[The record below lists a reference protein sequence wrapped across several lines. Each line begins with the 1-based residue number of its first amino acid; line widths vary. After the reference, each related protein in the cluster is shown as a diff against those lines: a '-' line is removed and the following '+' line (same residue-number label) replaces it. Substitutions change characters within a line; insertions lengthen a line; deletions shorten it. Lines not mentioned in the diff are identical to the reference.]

1 MSKIDLNT
9 FDLNLIKAFDALMR
23 TRSVT
28 EAAKE
33 MRIGQSGMS
42 QALSRLRTAFGD
54 DLFVRTPA
62 GMQPTKRAEAI
73 AVPFRHVLQQCKLAC
88 QQESTFDPSQERF
101 EVTIGMSDYT
111 EAILLPSLLG
121 DLAVSAP
128 NMLLKVVQ
136 IELVDVLRMLDEK
149 KIDVAIGQFPKIE
162 KWQNNTLLFVDR
174 RQCLYAANVRGADR
188 PLDLDGYL
196 ARDHVVRSL
205 GGRTRSVVDE
215 ALARLGM
222 SRQLKLVIPRFS
234 ALPMILPGTNLVA
247 TLPATLA
254 AIYERTNGLLV
265 CDVPFDVPLIE
276 VSMLWHATADSDPA
290 AAWLRDRIQRV
301 IKTNPLLARQDK
313 DRVRI

>member
-54 DLFVRTPA
+54 DLFVRTPS

-73 AVPFRHVLQQCKLAC
+73 AVPFRHALQQCSLAC
-88 QQESTFDPSQERF
+88 QQDTVFEPSEEHF
-101 EVTIGMSDYT
+101 ELTIGMSDYT
-111 EAILLPSLLG
+111 EAILLQFLLR
-121 DLAVSAP
+121 DLTVSAP
-128 NMLLKVVQ
+128 NLLLKVVQ

-149 KIDVAIGQFPKIE
+149 KIDLVIGQFPKV
-162 KWQNNTLLFVDR
+162 QNWHNHTLLFSDR
-174 RQCLYAANVRGADR
+174 RQCLHAADGHRADR

-196 ARDHVVRSL
+196 AKDHVIRSL

-215 ALARLGM
+215 ALTRLGK
-222 SRQLKLVIPRFS
+222 SRRLKLVIPRFS
-234 ALPMILPGTNLVA
+234 ALPMILPGSNLIA

-254 AIYERTNGLLV
+254 AIYGRSNDLLV
-265 CDVPFDVPLIE
+265 CDVPFDVPTID
-276 VSMLWHATADSDPA
+276 VSMLWHATTFSDPA
-290 AAWLRDRIQRV
+290 GAWLRSRIDHV
-301 IKTNPLLARQDK
+301 VKNNPLLAAE
-313 DRVRI
+313 